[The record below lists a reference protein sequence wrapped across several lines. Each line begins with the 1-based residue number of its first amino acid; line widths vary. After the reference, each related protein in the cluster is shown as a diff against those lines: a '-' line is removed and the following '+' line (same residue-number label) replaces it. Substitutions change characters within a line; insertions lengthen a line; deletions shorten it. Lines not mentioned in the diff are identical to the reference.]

1 MDATQA
7 VSEIKAENETHV
19 CREGAAA
26 SHRVVAAWVRRQ
38 NGVAEILPLVV
49 SNATP
54 DGRCLSVRKL
64 TPAWERA
71 HPSMDESRLTT
82 LRERAIALSGTKASE
97 VLALPFREKN
107 DRAWKVLIAV
117 RAALGLDVPEGE

>member
-19 CREGAAA
+19 CREGATA

-54 DGRCLSVRKL
+54 DGRSLSVRKL

-71 HPSMDESRLTT
+71 PSMDEARLTT

-107 DRAWKVLIAV
+107 DRAWKVLISV